1 MLLMSLDEDE
11 ETRILL
17 EKEFDDYY
25 EDHVHKS
32 AGPVVF
38 VSKMLGMIP
47 VIWTEDESES
57 ECKSY
62 FNLYTFVI
70 FIGKT
75 RPFCIRCIGV
85 CCTLYFVSGWVG
97 LAAITGLRVN
107 KVDPWPGAA
116 AGGSSLNDTD
126 PIRFI
131 TKSSTDT
138 YVVSRSHPNN
148 RPCSIFSV
156 VLIQSYSEESFDD
169 CKDHYGL
176 FMALV
181 LPCRRQSDNRK

>member
-1 MLLMSLDEDE
+1 MGGGRIWTIEGREDPEKDLMSLDEDE

-70 FIGKT
+70 FIGKSSGLS
-75 RPFCIRCIGV
+75 FMV
-85 CCTLYFVSGWVG
+85 NVSGG
-97 LAAITGLRVN
+97 
-107 KVDPWPGAA
+107 
-116 AGGSSLNDTD
+116 
-126 PIRFI
+126 
-131 TKSSTDT
+131 
-138 YVVSRSHPNN
+138 VSRS
-148 RPCSIFSV
+148 I
-156 VLIQSYSEESFDD
+156 
-169 CKDHYGL
+169 L
-176 FMALV
+176 FQVGSA
-181 LPCRRQSDNRK
+181 

>member
-1 MLLMSLDEDE
+1 MNYPIDEDE

-47 VIWTEDESES
+47 VIWTEDEEES

-70 FIGKT
+70 FIGTALIFYYILDPKNLH
-75 RPFCIRCIGV
+75 IN
-85 CCTLYFVSGWVG
+85 
-97 LAAITGLRVN
+97 LRV
-107 KVDPWPGAA
+107 G
-116 AGGSSLNDTD
+116 T
-126 PIRFI
+126 
-131 TKSSTDT
+131 
-138 YVVSRSHPNN
+138 
-148 RPCSIFSV
+148 
-156 VLIQSYSEESFDD
+156 
-169 CKDHYGL
+169 
-176 FMALV
+176 
-181 LPCRRQSDNRK
+181 

>member
-1 MLLMSLDEDE
+1 MSLDEDE

-70 FIGKT
+70 FIGKFFPLFLAFSDT
-75 RPFCIRCIGV
+75 KKKNI
-85 CCTLYFVSGWVG
+85 VS
-97 LAAITGLRVN
+97 A
-107 KVDPWPGAA
+107 
-116 AGGSSLNDTD
+116 S
-126 PIRFI
+126 
-131 TKSSTDT
+131 
-138 YVVSRSHPNN
+138 VSRS
-148 RPCSIFSV
+148 I
-156 VLIQSYSEESFDD
+156 
-169 CKDHYGL
+169 L
-176 FMALV
+176 FQVGSA
-181 LPCRRQSDNRK
+181 

>member
-1 MLLMSLDEDE
+1 MNCPIDEDE

-47 VIWTEDESES
+47 VIWTEDEEES

-70 FIGKT
+70 FIGIMKILKQFLVQSMVVT
-75 RPFCIRCIGV
+75 E
-85 CCTLYFVSGWVG
+85 
-97 LAAITGLRVN
+97 N
-107 KVDPWPGAA
+107 KQ
-116 AGGSSLNDTD
+116 SKCNDH
-126 PIRFI
+126 ICL
-131 TKSSTDT
+131 K
-138 YVVSRSHPNN
+138 
-148 RPCSIFSV
+148 
-156 VLIQSYSEESFDD
+156 
-169 CKDHYGL
+169 
-176 FMALV
+176 
-181 LPCRRQSDNRK
+181 

>member
-1 MLLMSLDEDE
+1 MNYPIDEDE

-47 VIWTEDESES
+47 VIWTEDEEES

-70 FIGKT
+70 FIGT
-75 RPFCIRCIGV
+75 ALIFYYI
-85 CCTLYFVSGWVG
+85 L
-97 LAAITGLRVN
+97 
-107 KVDPWPGAA
+107 DP
-116 AGGSSLNDTD
+116 
-126 PIRFI
+126 
-131 TKSSTDT
+131 K
-138 YVVSRSHPNN
+138 
-148 RPCSIFSV
+148 
-156 VLIQSYSEESFDD
+156 
-169 CKDHYGL
+169 K
-176 FMALV
+176 
-181 LPCRRQSDNRK
+181 

>member
-1 MLLMSLDEDE
+1 MMSLDEDE

-70 FIGKT
+70 FIGKKFHFHGLEKSIDILT
-75 RPFCIRCIGV
+75 FQ
-85 CCTLYFVSGWVG
+85 VG
-97 LAAITGLRVN
+97 LAWQL
-107 KVDPWPGAA
+107 
-116 AGGSSLNDTD
+116 
-126 PIRFI
+126 
-131 TKSSTDT
+131 
-138 YVVSRSHPNN
+138 
-148 RPCSIFSV
+148 
-156 VLIQSYSEESFDD
+156 
-169 CKDHYGL
+169 
-176 FMALV
+176 
-181 LPCRRQSDNRK
+181 